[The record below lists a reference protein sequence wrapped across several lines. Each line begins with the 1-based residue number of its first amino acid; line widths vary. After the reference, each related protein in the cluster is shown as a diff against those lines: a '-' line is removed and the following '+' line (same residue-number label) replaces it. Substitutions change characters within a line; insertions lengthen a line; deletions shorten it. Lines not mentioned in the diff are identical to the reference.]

1 MTNLFRT
8 LLSGLLFLLCVFGA
22 DPADGL
28 AREIQEADVI
38 VYGSTPGGV
47 CAAIAA
53 AREGAWMV
61 IGQGAGVAA
70 DLAVRQDV
78 AVQQLDDRKLRG
90 RLLAHGQV
98 LDLPARPGKP
108 EPPSLPTEAE
118 TFQLAGRPAFVM
130 EPPASMRRPGPLPWV
145 WYAPTLP
152 GLPSEA
158 ENWMFERFQ
167 RAGIAI
173 AGIDVGESYGSPA
186 GTALFQKLYDEL
198 TGKRN
203 YARRPVLLARS
214 RGGLML
220 YNWAVE
226 HPDSVGGVAGI
237 YPVCNLASYP
247 GLARAAPAYQMTADQ
262 LRAELDQQNPV
273 DRLAPL
279 AQARVPL
286 FHIHG
291 DRDKVVPL
299 EQNSALLAQRY
310 RELGGPVK
318 LEVVAGQGHNMWR
331 GWFESQA
338 LVDFVLSH
346 ARREAE
352 D

>member
-1 MTNLFRT
+1 MQSKVSGQGVIFHFLASVFANLATDTCAFYENVFQVRLISVCWYT
-8 LLSGLLFLLCVFGA
+8 STIISILHLTSSVVAMAYCIYSLLISLLFLPGLVEAGTL
-22 DPADGL
+22 DG
-28 AREIQEADVI
+28 
-38 VYGSTPGGV
+38 P
-47 CAAIAA
+47 
-53 AREGAWMV
+53 
-61 IGQGAGVAA
+61 
-70 DLAVRQDV
+70 
-78 AVQQLDDRKLRG
+78 
-90 RLLAHGQV
+90 
-98 LDLPARPGKP
+98 PPRPGKP
-108 EPPSLPTEAE
+108 ESLSLPAEVE
-118 TFQLAGRPAFVM
+118 TFQLAGRPAFVI

-237 YPVCNLASYP
+237 YPVCNLTSYP

-262 LRAELDQQNPV
+262 LRDRLAQQNPV
-273 DRLAPL
+273 DRLASL
-279 AQARVPL
+279 AEAQVPL

-299 EQNSALLAQRY
+299 EQNSALLAERY
-310 RELGGPVK
+310 RKLGGPVE

-338 LVDFVLSH
+338 LVDFVIAC
-346 ARREAE
+346 ARGVTR
-352 D
+352 DGS